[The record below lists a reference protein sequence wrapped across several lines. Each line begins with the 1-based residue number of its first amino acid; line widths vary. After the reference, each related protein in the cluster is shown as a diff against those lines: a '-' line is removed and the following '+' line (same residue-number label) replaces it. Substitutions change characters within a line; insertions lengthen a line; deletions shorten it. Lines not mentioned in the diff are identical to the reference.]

1 MSLFAVDPQK
11 CKHDGICVAVCPQ
24 KLIAINDQLPAPIER
39 AEKQC
44 INCGHCVAAC
54 PHGALTLNTM
64 TPGECIEVNRKLL
77 PSAEQVKHFLTAR
90 RSNRVYKN
98 QPVERAILADIIDTA
113 RYAPT
118 GVNLQPVNWL
128 VIEDTSEVNRLAGLV
143 IDWMRFVVKEEPEK
157 ARSLGMKRLV
167 DNWDSGVDRICR
179 GAPHVIVA
187 HAAEAIIS
195 AQQSCTIALTYLELA
210 ALANGLGACWAGY
223 FYAAANFYPP
233 MKNALALPEGHQCFG
248 AMLVGYPQYQ
258 YYRIPSRKKAA
269 IIWR

>member
-1 MSLFAVDPQK
+1 MSLFAVDHQK
-11 CKHDGICVAVCPQ
+11 CKHDGICAAVCPQ

-44 INCGHCVAAC
+44 INCGHCMAAC
-54 PHGALTLNTM
+54 PYGALTLKTM
-64 TPGECIEVNRKLL
+64 VPEKCIEVNRKLL
-77 PSAEQVKHFLTAR
+77 PTAEQVKHLLTSR
-90 RSNRVYKN
+90 RSIRAYKN
-98 QPVERAILADIIDTA
+98 RSVERAVLADIIDTA

-128 VIEDTSEVNRLAGLV
+128 VIEDNSEVKRLAGLV
-143 IDWMRFVVKEEPEK
+143 IDWMRFVIKEEPEK
-157 ARSLGMKRLV
+157 ARSLGMQRLV
-167 DNWDSGVDRICR
+167 DDWDSGVDRICR

-210 ALANGLGACWAGY
+210 AFANGLGACWAGY
-223 FYAAANFYPP
+223 FNAAANFYPP
-233 MKNALALPEGHQCFG
+233 MKNALVLPEGHQCFG

-258 YYRIPSRKKAA
+258 YYRIPLRKKAA
-269 IIWR
+269 ITWR